1 MDYQQEWGYTVNKV
15 RDIIAKKKWTIE
27 RLSHAIKMDNANLS
41 RILSGVQTNMEY
53 RTLFKIAEALEVKM
67 SDLVR

>member
-1 MDYQQEWGYTVNKV
+1 MNYQDEWDYTVNSIK
-15 RDIIAKKKWTIE
+15 DMIAKRKWTIE

-53 RTLFKIAEALEVKM
+53 RTLFKIAQALEVRM
-67 SDLVR
+67 SELVR